1 MPTDSPNWRIANR
14 LTGGKLDEI
23 VGARLAEGWAYTRI
37 ADYLHAEYGAE
48 VSRVSLRNWYPSP
61 TEVAS

>member
-1 MPTDSPNWRIANR
+1 MANR